1 MKKRGNDA
9 GITAAR
15 AGASVAEFSEFL
27 RNRFSHRDYGQERA
41 VRSTP
46 HSVRTVSR
54 PNDHPLLVPL
64 QLRPQLAG
72 EVIVRV
78 GVVPVLLPLL
88 DILGVL
94 FLGAPLCRSE
104 TFAGPGQKGGER

>member
-1 MKKRGNDA
+1 MKKRGNDV

-15 AGASVAEFSEFL
+15 APALPSFFV
-27 RNRFSHRDYGQERA
+27 
-41 VRSTP
+41 VRVSSKSLLARREAIWRVRLP
-46 HSVRTVSR
+46 SVRTVSR
-54 PNDHPLLVPL
+54 PDDHPLLVPL